1 VNRDL
6 TPTEG
11 VRLLLERERE
21 DAAGAVYKAAA
32 YTPTATYEGLATLG
46 EDGAVELTVE
56 APEDLV
62 EMLTMVA
69 KLTARGAA
77 GRREEG
83 LPNAPYGPLAKHR
96 LNALNYDRQLHAGLP
111 GNLLKGGVS
120 FLL

>member
-21 DAAGAVYKAAA
+21 DAAGAVYKAAV

-46 EDGAVELTVE
+46 DDGSVAVVVE
-56 APEDLV
+56 APADLV

-69 KLTARGAA
+69 KLTARSAA
-77 GRREEG
+77 KKREDG
-83 LPNAPYGPLAKHR
+83 LPPWPQRVLRWRGPGR
-96 LNALNYDRQLHAGLP
+96 GE
-111 GNLLKGGVS
+111 
-120 FLL
+120 